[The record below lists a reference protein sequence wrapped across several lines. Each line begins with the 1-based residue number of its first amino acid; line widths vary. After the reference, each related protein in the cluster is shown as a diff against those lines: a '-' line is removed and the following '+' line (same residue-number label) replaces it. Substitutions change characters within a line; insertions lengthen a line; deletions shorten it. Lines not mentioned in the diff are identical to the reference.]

1 MRRAAAES
9 MVRGRVAVCVCAGRP
24 LASPHPPTTMADAA
38 AVADLLADIRDA
50 LAEPLPDLVSDGS
63 GGGVLV
69 GAARGA
75 FPTPTPL
82 T

>member
-1 MRRAAAES
+1 
-9 MVRGRVAVCVCAGRP
+9 
-24 LASPHPPTTMADAA
+24 MADAA

-50 LAEPLPDLVSDGS
+50 LAEPLPDLVSDGC